1 MARELDK
8 AYRSNTQNN
17 NNMKTTINKA
27 GAALLGLS
35 LLITTLAPTTLTA
48 GTEREKEENNTTI
61 EGITN
66 QEIENLLEIYKV
78 VETPIAS
85 YKTVKIFDKNDNLV
99 YSEEVYMCRFDDDS
113 RLLALLDQSDFLAE
127 VEDVKYYKLDQ

>member
-1 MARELDK
+1 
-8 AYRSNTQNN
+8 
-17 NNMKTTINKA
+17 MKTTINKA